1 MISGESGLLDSGTY
15 DIEAKAEDGSAQTPQ
30 LKRMLQTLLAD
41 RFKLSLRRETKDLQV
56 YVLLVAKGGPK
67 LQKAEER
74 ACPDVVDGDALRRGT
89 LCHFLIGG
97 PGTGWAGRTIDMQD
111 LADALTTRVGRPVLD
126 KTGIKGA
133 FDIKTSAWSPGAGD
147 ADGARPAADS
157 NSPSLFT
164 VLEEQLGLKLESRRA
179 PVEILV
185 VEHAEKPSPN

>member
-1 MISGESGLLDSGTY
+1 MISGENGLLDSGAY
-15 DIEAKAEDGSAQTPQ
+15 DLEAKAESGSAQAPQ

-56 YVLLVAKGGPK
+56 YAMIVAKNGAN
-67 LQKAEER
+67 LQKAEDRE
-74 ACPDVVDGDALRRGT
+74 CPDVVDGDALRRGT
-89 LCHFLIGG
+89 VCHFLIGG
-97 PGTGWAGRTIDMQD
+97 PGTGWMGRTIDMQD

-133 FDIKTSAWSPGAGD
+133 FDIKTSAWSLAAGD
-147 ADGARPAADS
+147 ADGARQVDS

-185 VEHAEKPSPN
+185 VEHAERPSEN